1 MSNSYVLIGQFW
13 RLVTTSLVSGQLL
26 GVLMNLLVLW
36 LAGRALESEL
46 GSWRFVLLFL
56 ASGFGGAT
64 LFFLVAP
71 VTAWSVGAAS
81 AIVGLLAANTIGKAK
96 TGEDV
101 RPDIGL
107 LVLLVLYAVLVGF
120 ASFGWVSLI
129 GGIIVGG
136 VSGAILAYAP
146 RQNRM
151 AIQLVGMLSLVAVCL
166 GSGGG
171 QDRALVS
178 LGPRGPAVVPVAGV
192 ALGIGRRWLGVVSG
206 GPGGAWLGGDRGC
219 GRRSTGCGSAAGSGA
234 DDVLDPAD
242 ARHRHR
248 LVRRGPGD
256 RDHDRRAQTTNATT
270 STPNTISRGR
280 GLRVVARRSG
290 AHASP
295 REKAASRSWLE

>member
-1 MSNSYVLIGQFW
+1 MSNGYVSVGQFW
-13 RLVTTSLVSGQLL
+13 RLVTTSFVSGQLL

-46 GSWRFVLLFL
+46 GSWRFALLFL

-64 LFFLVAP
+64 LFFLLAP
-71 VTAWSVGAAS
+71 SSSWSVGAAS

-120 ASFGWVSLI
+120 SSFGWVSLI

-151 AIQLVGMLSLVAVCL
+151 AIQLVGMLALVAVCL
-166 GSGGG
+166 GLVVTKI
-171 QDRALVS
+171 AL
-178 LGPRGPAVVPVAGV
+178 
-192 ALGIGRRWLGVVSG
+192 
-206 GPGGAWLGGDRGC
+206 
-219 GRRSTGCGSAAGSGA
+219 
-234 DDVLDPAD
+234 
-242 ARHRHR
+242 
-248 LVRRGPGD
+248 
-256 RDHDRRAQTTNATT
+256 
-270 STPNTISRGR
+270 
-280 GLRVVARRSG
+280 
-290 AHASP
+290 
-295 REKAASRSWLE
+295 

>member
-1 MSNSYVLIGQFW
+1 MSEPGPSFTAPNFTGCYRHPERMTGITCQRCRRPICGECMTEASVGFQCPQCVGIGRSTVRQVRTRFGAAVRPGGALATKVIMGTFVAVWLLDLVTGGLASGLLAMSNSYVLIGQFW
-13 RLVTTSLVSGQLL
+13 RLVTTSFVSGQLL

-46 GSWRFVLLFL
+46 GSWRFALLFL

-71 VTAWSVGAAS
+71 VTSWSVGAAS

-96 TGEDV
+96 SGEDV

-166 GSGGG
+166 G
-171 QDRALVS
+171 L
-178 LGPRGPAVVPVAGV
+178 
-192 ALGIGRRWLGVVSG
+192 
-206 GPGGAWLGGDRGC
+206 
-219 GRRSTGCGSAAGSGA
+219 
-234 DDVLDPAD
+234 
-242 ARHRHR
+242 
-248 LVRRGPGD
+248 
-256 RDHDRRAQTTNATT
+256 
-270 STPNTISRGR
+270 
-280 GLRVVARRSG
+280 VVAKI
-290 AHASP
+290 AL
-295 REKAASRSWLE
+295 W

>member
-1 MSNSYVLIGQFW
+1 MSEPGPSFTAPNFTGCYRHPDRMTGITCQRCRRPICGECMTEASVGFQCPRCVGLGRVTGRQPRTRFAASIRPGGAQATKILMGTFVGIWLIDLVTGGLASGLLAMSNGYVSVGQFW
-13 RLVTTSLVSGQLL
+13 RLVTTSFVSGQLL

-46 GSWRFVLLFL
+46 GSWRFALLFL

-64 LFFLVAP
+64 LFFLLAP
-71 VTAWSVGAAS
+71 SSSWSVGAAS

-129 GGIIVGG
+129 GGIIMGG

-151 AIQLVGMLSLVAVCL
+151 AIQLVGMLALVAVCL
-166 GSGGG
+166 GLVVTKI
-171 QDRALVS
+171 AL
-178 LGPRGPAVVPVAGV
+178 
-192 ALGIGRRWLGVVSG
+192 
-206 GPGGAWLGGDRGC
+206 
-219 GRRSTGCGSAAGSGA
+219 
-234 DDVLDPAD
+234 
-242 ARHRHR
+242 
-248 LVRRGPGD
+248 
-256 RDHDRRAQTTNATT
+256 
-270 STPNTISRGR
+270 
-280 GLRVVARRSG
+280 
-290 AHASP
+290 
-295 REKAASRSWLE
+295 

>member
-1 MSNSYVLIGQFW
+1 MTEASVGFQCPRCVGVGKASVRQVRTRFGAAVRPGGALATKVVMGTLVAVWVLDLLTRGLATGLLAMSNGYVENGQFW
-13 RLVTTSLVSGQLL
+13 RLLTTSVVSGRLL

-36 LAGRALESEL
+36 LVGRALESEL
-46 GSWRFVLLFL
+46 GSWRFALLFG

-71 VTAWSVGAAS
+71 STSWSVGAAS

-107 LVLLVLYAVLVGF
+107 LVLLVLYSVLVGF

-151 AIQLVGMLSLVAVCL
+151 LIQAVAALAVISVCL
-166 GSGGG
+166 G
-171 QDRALVS
+171 L
-178 LGPRGPAVVPVAGV
+178 
-192 ALGIGRRWLGVVSG
+192 
-206 GPGGAWLGGDRGC
+206 
-219 GRRSTGCGSAAGSGA
+219 
-234 DDVLDPAD
+234 
-242 ARHRHR
+242 
-248 LVRRGPGD
+248 
-256 RDHDRRAQTTNATT
+256 
-270 STPNTISRGR
+270 
-280 GLRVVARRSG
+280 VVAKIAIG
-290 AHASP
+290 
-295 REKAASRSWLE
+295 

>member
-1 MSNSYVLIGQFW
+1 MSEPGPSFTAPNFTGCYRHPDRMTGITCQRCRRPICGECMTEASVGFQCPRCVGLGRVTGRQPRTRFGASIRPGGALATKVLMGTFAAVWLLELVTGGLASGLLAMSNSYVSFGQFW
-13 RLVTTSLVSGQLL
+13 RLVTTSFVSGQLL

-46 GSWRFVLLFL
+46 GSWRFSLLFL

-64 LFFLVAP
+64 LFFLLAP
-71 VTAWSVGAAS
+71 SSSWSIGAAS

-120 ASFGWVSLI
+120 SSFGWVSLI

-151 AIQLVGMLSLVAVCL
+151 AVQLVGMLALVAVCL
-166 GSGGG
+166 G
-171 QDRALVS
+171 L
-178 LGPRGPAVVPVAGV
+178 
-192 ALGIGRRWLGVVSG
+192 
-206 GPGGAWLGGDRGC
+206 
-219 GRRSTGCGSAAGSGA
+219 
-234 DDVLDPAD
+234 
-242 ARHRHR
+242 
-248 LVRRGPGD
+248 
-256 RDHDRRAQTTNATT
+256 
-270 STPNTISRGR
+270 
-280 GLRVVARRSG
+280 VVAKI
-290 AHASP
+290 A
-295 REKAASRSWLE
+295 L

>member
-1 MSNSYVLIGQFW
+1 MTGITCQRCRRPICGECMTEASVGFQCPRCVGIGPSTVRQARTRFGAALRPGGALATKVLMGSFVAVWLLDLVTGGLASALLAMSNSHVLIGQFW
-13 RLVTTSLVSGQLL
+13 RLVTTSFVSGQLL

-46 GSWRFVLLFL
+46 GSWRFALLFL

-71 VTAWSVGAAS
+71 VTSWSVGAAS

-166 GSGGG
+166 G
-171 QDRALVS
+171 L
-178 LGPRGPAVVPVAGV
+178 
-192 ALGIGRRWLGVVSG
+192 
-206 GPGGAWLGGDRGC
+206 
-219 GRRSTGCGSAAGSGA
+219 
-234 DDVLDPAD
+234 
-242 ARHRHR
+242 
-248 LVRRGPGD
+248 
-256 RDHDRRAQTTNATT
+256 
-270 STPNTISRGR
+270 
-280 GLRVVARRSG
+280 VVAKI
-290 AHASP
+290 AL
-295 REKAASRSWLE
+295 W

>member
-1 MSNSYVLIGQFW
+1 MSEPGPSFTAPNFTGCYRHPDRMTGITCQRCRRPICGECMTEASVGFQCPRCVGLGRVTGRQPRTRFGASIRPGGALATKVLMGTFVAVWLIDLVTGGLASGLLAMSNSYVSFGQFW
-13 RLVTTSLVSGQLL
+13 RLVTTSFVSGQLL

-46 GSWRFVLLFL
+46 GSWRFSLLFL

-64 LFFLVAP
+64 LFFLLAP
-71 VTAWSVGAAS
+71 SSSWSIGAAS

-120 ASFGWVSLI
+120 SSFGWVSLI

-151 AIQLVGMLSLVAVCL
+151 AVQLVGMLALVAVCL
-166 GSGGG
+166 G
-171 QDRALVS
+171 L
-178 LGPRGPAVVPVAGV
+178 
-192 ALGIGRRWLGVVSG
+192 
-206 GPGGAWLGGDRGC
+206 
-219 GRRSTGCGSAAGSGA
+219 
-234 DDVLDPAD
+234 
-242 ARHRHR
+242 
-248 LVRRGPGD
+248 
-256 RDHDRRAQTTNATT
+256 
-270 STPNTISRGR
+270 
-280 GLRVVARRSG
+280 VVAKI
-290 AHASP
+290 A
-295 REKAASRSWLE
+295 L

>member
-1 MSNSYVLIGQFW
+1 VSEPGPSFTAPNFTGCYRHPDRLTGITCQRCRRPICGECMTEASVGFQCPRCVGVGRSTVRQARTRFGAAVRPGDAIATKVLMGSFVAVWLIDLVTGGLASVLLAMSNSYVLIGQFW
-13 RLVTTSLVSGQLL
+13 RLVTTSFVSGQLL

-46 GSWRFVLLFL
+46 GRSRFILLFL

-71 VTAWSVGAAS
+71 VTSWSVGAAS

-96 TGEDV
+96 SGEDV

-136 VSGAILAYAP
+136 ASGAILAYAP

-151 AIQLVGMLSLVAVCL
+151 AIQLVGMLALVAVCL
-166 GSGGG
+166 G
-171 QDRALVS
+171 L
-178 LGPRGPAVVPVAGV
+178 
-192 ALGIGRRWLGVVSG
+192 
-206 GPGGAWLGGDRGC
+206 
-219 GRRSTGCGSAAGSGA
+219 
-234 DDVLDPAD
+234 
-242 ARHRHR
+242 
-248 LVRRGPGD
+248 
-256 RDHDRRAQTTNATT
+256 
-270 STPNTISRGR
+270 
-280 GLRVVARRSG
+280 VVAKI
-290 AHASP
+290 AL
-295 REKAASRSWLE
+295 W